1 MYYLR
6 GTIVEKIIEVLTSV
20 SSWLMT
26 GMFLI
31 YSTNDFVGHTFFHE
45 RVTFKMQWMLC
56 LKMYIVTVK
65 MGGGMKW
72 TKRHGYLLL

>member
-65 MGGGMKW
+65 MGGIKW